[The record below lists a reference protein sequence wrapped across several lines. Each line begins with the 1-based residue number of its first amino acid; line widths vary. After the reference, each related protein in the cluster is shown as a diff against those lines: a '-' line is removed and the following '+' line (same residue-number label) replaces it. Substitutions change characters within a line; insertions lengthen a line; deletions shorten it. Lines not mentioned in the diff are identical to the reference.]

1 MLRIFKEKSFG
12 KWARNQLSNQ
22 ELLDATTEMEN
33 GLTGDSLGSS
43 VFKKRVASQGSGKS
57 GSYRV
62 IVAFRTKLRIVFLVG
77 YAKNE
82 KSTLTKKEV
91 EALRAISKVYLRAS
105 DTEINKLLKNGA
117 FEEIEYEQE

>member
-1 MLRIFKEKSFG
+1 
-12 KWARNQLSNQ
+12 
-22 ELLDATTEMEN
+22 
-33 GLTGDSLGSS
+33 
-43 VFKKRVASQGSGKS
+43 VASQGSGKS

-62 IVAFRTKLRIVFLVG
+62 IVAFQTKLRIVFLVG

-91 EALRAISKVYLRAS
+91 AALRAISKVYLRAS

-117 FEEIEYEQE
+117 FEEIEYE